1 MIHWWTIWGFSF
13 SLPISFLVFYTMII
27 LISKICQICL
37 SKVSKNYQTEL
48 NTITNRFFRNIASQK
63 RTRAEIS
70 VVFPPYEIFVQFLMI
85 HKTEI
90 NLEYYALSEK
100 LLQLIIL
107 FSLLEGKMQQ
117 RKFCLSFV
125 QIKKGKCLA
134 KKISRITKIVLTCCL
149 L

>member
-1 MIHWWTIWGFSF
+1 
-13 SLPISFLVFYTMII
+13 MII
-27 LISKICQICL
+27 VVSKICQICL
-37 SKVSKNYQTEL
+37 SKNYTTEL
-48 NTITNRFFRNIASQK
+48 NFIQSLTYFFRDITSQK
-63 RTRAEIS
+63 KTRAEIS
-70 VVFPPYEIFVQFLMI
+70 VVFPPLEIFVQFLMI